1 MGRGRSG
8 NMSDA
13 ANSNAK
19 KKAQPDSDLLEF
31 LGDIDE
37 VNDENQD
44 QDQDFSDFL
53 ANNDIDKLKDDAKK
67 SAKAEKQPEK
77 VKNE

>member
-1 MGRGRSG
+1 
-8 NMSDA
+8 MSDA
-13 ANSNAK
+13 AK
-19 KKAQPDSDLLEF
+19 KKPEPDSDLLEF

-37 VNDENQD
+37 ANDQNPHQD
-44 QDQDFSDFL
+44 EDGDFSDFL

-67 SAKAEKQPEK
+67 PAKPEK

>member
-1 MGRGRSG
+1 
-8 NMSDA
+8 MSDA
-13 ANSNAK
+13 AK
-19 KKAQPDSDLLEF
+19 KKSEPDAELLEF

-37 VNDENQD
+37 ANDENQD
-44 QDQDFSDFL
+44 EDFSEFL

-67 SAKAEKQPEK
+67 PAKPEK

>member
-1 MGRGRSG
+1 
-8 NMSDA
+8 MSEA
-13 ANSNAK
+13 AK
-19 KKAQPDSDLLEF
+19 KKPEPDADLLEF

-37 VNDENQD
+37 ANDENQD
-44 QDQDFSDFL
+44 EDFSEFL

-67 SAKAEKQPEK
+67 PPNAGKQPEK